1 MWSNL
6 GPAFRRQATDPYRAT
21 ASEGRSRPVSVTEL
35 RHRPKKAA
43 ERAIAHGTKLF
54 DAGSHEQAAAE
65 FEKAIAADPEYG
77 VAHDWLGVEYGI
89 LGRFDDARKGF
100 ERSISLDPNSWS
112 GHYDFAVLLS
122 QTGDLTG
129 AERSTPQV
137 REKNRKL

>member
-1 MWSNL
+1 VKV
-6 GPAFRRQATDPYRAT
+6 AC
-21 ASEGRSRPVSVTEL
+21 
-35 RHRPKKAA
+35 AA
-43 ERAIAHGTKLF
+43 KPDTIRL
-54 DAGSHEQAAAE
+54 
-65 FEKAIAADPEYG
+65 
-77 VAHDWLGVEYGI
+77 AHDWLGVEHGI